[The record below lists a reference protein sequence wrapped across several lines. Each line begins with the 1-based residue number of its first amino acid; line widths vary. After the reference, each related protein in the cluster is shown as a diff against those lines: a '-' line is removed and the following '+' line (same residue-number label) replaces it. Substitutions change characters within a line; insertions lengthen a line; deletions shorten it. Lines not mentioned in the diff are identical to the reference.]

1 MQYTRERFILLKV
14 IDPQCQEE
22 RAVREM
28 AELAQLVETFGGE
41 LIEEALQHRPHPDPA
56 TYIGSG
62 KVAWLKEV
70 VAARDIS
77 VVVLNDVVNSGQLF
91 RLEKALWEVNTTI
104 KVWDRVDLILAIFR
118 QHASTAEAQLQ
129 IELAQLQHTGP
140 RFYGLGKTELSRQGG
155 GIGTRGKGE
164 TNIEIERRHLKKR
177 VQTIKAE
184 LVRRGAL
191 RARRI
196 ALRQERGVKT
206 VALVGYTSAGKTTLF
221 NALTSKTKKAH
232 QGLFTTLDSTLGKL
246 DPRLFP
252 QRILV
257 SDTIGF
263 IEELPPVLI
272 DAFHSTLLESI
283 EADLLVHV
291 VDVSDP
297 HWEQKVAS
305 VEQIL
310 LDLGITTL
318 PLIVA
323 NKIDAAS
330 PELLA
335 AARAF
340 FAERESV
347 FLSARTEKGLSQLR
361 ERIAL
366 LDPAF
371 SPIASPTP
379 AL

>member
-1 MQYTRERFILLKV
+1 MQNTQDRVVLLQV
-14 IDPQCQEE
+14 LDQQYAQE

-28 AELAQLVETFGGE
+28 GELRQLVATYGGRVV
-41 LIEEALQHRPHPDPA
+41 EEAVQHRPHPDPA

-62 KVAWLKEV
+62 KVEWLKEI

-91 RLEKALWEVNTTI
+91 RLEKELWEVNTKI

-118 QHASTAEAQLQ
+118 QHATTAEAQLQ

-164 TNIEIERRHLKKR
+164 TNIEIERRVLKKR
-177 VQTIKAE
+177 VQVIKSE
-184 LVRRGAL
+184 LLRRAKL
-191 RARRI
+191 RERRI
-196 ALRQERGVKT
+196 AIRQERGVKT

-221 NALTSKTKKAH
+221 NALTNKTKKAH
-232 QGLFTTLDSTLGKL
+232 QGLFTTLDSALGKL
-246 DPRLFP
+246 DPRVFP

-263 IEELPPVLI
+263 IDNLPPVLI

-283 EADLLVHV
+283 EADLLLHV
-291 VDVSDP
+291 VDMSDP
-297 HWEQKVAS
+297 HWEQKVVS
-305 VEQIL
+305 VEEIL
-310 LDLGITTL
+310 HELGITQP
-318 PLIVA
+318 PLIVG

-330 PELLA
+330 A
-335 AARAF
+335 C
-340 FAERESV
+340 
-347 FLSARTEKGLSQLR
+347 
-361 ERIAL
+361 AL
-366 LDPAF
+366 
-371 SPIASPTP
+371 
-379 AL
+379 